1 MLTKSINVE
10 AYRPAVAPQEA
21 GAVYVNDGEADVPA
35 NGLASGDLIALCV
48 LPPLCVPVD
57 FTLVAGDL
65 DGATALVL
73 AVGVLNDSQTDL
85 AANTNL
91 ITGSTVGQAG
101 GIARAT
107 ALPLTYDAS
116 ANRIIAAKVTTAATT
131 GQAAK
136 LRGILT
142 YRAESFGK

>member
-1 MLTKSINVE
+1 MLTKSMNVE

-35 NGLASGDLIALCV
+35 NGLATNDLIALCV

-57 FTLVAGDL
+57 FILLAGDL
-65 DGATALVL
+65 DGGAGLIMS
-73 AVGVLNDSQTDL
+73 VGVLNAAQNDL
-85 AANTNL
+85 EANTNM
-91 ITGSTVGQAG
+91 ITGSNVGQAG
-101 GIARAT
+101 GLARAT
-107 ALPLTYDAS
+107 ALPLTFDAT
-116 ANRIIAAKVTTAATT
+116 ANRIIAAKVTTGAAT

-136 LRGILT
+136 LRGIMQ